1 MNQRFARGLVVGKL
15 SPLHRGHEYL
25 LARALAQC
33 DRVFC
38 LSYSHPELPGC
49 GAPTRRRWMD
59 EVFPSVEHVALDPAT
74 LAAARLKHPNLPALP
89 HNGDAELVHRQF
101 VAQVCLTLFGSAVDA
116 VFTSEHYGDG
126 FAQQLQQDFRAAGH
140 VSSCVAHVLVDLER
154 RAVPISASQLR
165 ESRALH
171 ERFLSPVVRQS
182 FVRRVCLL
190 GGESS
195 GKSTLARRLAAAF
208 ASSHVEEYGREL
220 WLERGGSLAYDDY
233 LQIARTQLEREDQA
247 ARGARDFLFCD
258 TSPLT
263 TLLYCL
269 DQFGRAEPELH
280 ALAER
285 AYDLILL
292 CAPDFPFVQDGTRRD
307 AAFRARQHERYL
319 DRLSRIG
326 STWLLVEGPLEA
338 RLEQI
343 RGKLAEG
350 AHF

>member
-1 MNQRFARGLVVGKL
+1 MIRRFGRGLVVGKL
-15 SPLHRGHEYL
+15 SPLHRGHEHL
-25 LARALAQC
+25 LTTALAQC
-33 DRVFC
+33 ERVYC

-49 GAPTRRRWMD
+49 SAEARRRWLA
-59 EVFPSVEHVALDPAT
+59 ELFPSVQHVALDLPT
-74 LAAARLKHPNLPALP
+74 LAAERLTHASLPTLP

-101 VAQVCLTLFGSAVDA
+101 VAQVCLALFGTPVDA
-116 VFTSEHYGDG
+116 VFTSELYGEG

-140 VSSCVAHVLVDLER
+140 VSCSVAHVLVDLER

-165 ESRALH
+165 SSRALH

-182 FVRRVCLL
+182 FVTRVCVL

-195 GKSTLARRLAAAF
+195 GKTTLTRRLAAAF
-208 ASSHVEEYGREL
+208 ASTHVEEYGREL

-233 LQIARTQLEREDQA
+233 LLIARTQLEREEQA
-247 ARGARDFLFCD
+247 ARSARDFLFCD

-269 DQFGRAEPELH
+269 DQFGRAEPELD
-280 ALAER
+280 ALAKR

-307 AAFRARQHERYL
+307 AAFRARQHELYVG
-319 DRLSRIG
+319 RLSR
-326 STWLLVEGPLEA
+326 TRWPWLVVCGEVEA
-338 RLEQI
+338 RIEQV
-343 RGKLAEG
+343 RRKLAEDYG
-350 AHF
+350 C